1 MNTCDRAHSNAP
13 TSRRILAV
21 RIRFKACL
29 HSSAG
34 PRNPLTAFLEQKAW
48 ALTTKALVAILKII
62 HRQTYIYLIL
72 KKLRNFFAELSF
84 HQIFAF
90 TRFCPK
96 PGPLLRPVLKH
107 EVTFQLPFQLLPP
120 LEFSQSCEVVLTPML
135 NLGASRKA
143 GDESPAFASLRN
155 FQTT

>member
-13 TSRRILAV
+13 TSRRILTV

-48 ALTTKALVAILKII
+48 ALTTKALIAIFKVF

-72 KKLRNFFAELSF
+72 NKL
-84 HQIFAF
+84 
-90 TRFCPK
+90 
-96 PGPLLRPVLKH
+96 
-107 EVTFQLPFQLLPP
+107 
-120 LEFSQSCEVVLTPML
+120 
-135 NLGASRKA
+135 
-143 GDESPAFASLRN
+143 
-155 FQTT
+155 